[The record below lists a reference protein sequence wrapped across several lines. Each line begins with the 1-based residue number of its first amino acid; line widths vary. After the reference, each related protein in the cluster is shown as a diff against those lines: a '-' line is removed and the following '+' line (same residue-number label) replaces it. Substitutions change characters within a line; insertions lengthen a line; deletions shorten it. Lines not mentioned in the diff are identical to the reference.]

1 MVCVAVKEDL
11 KKLQEEKSNLGLGM
25 CGRDGQIHVGGV
37 TAETLS
43 SGIMMEVRVGEG
55 GVGEGGVRVGREVCV
70 GGGRCVWGV
79 GGVHVGGRCACGEGG
94 VWGGGRCACGRE
106 VCVWGGRYACGM
118 VGGEGC
124 VRAAGC
130 GREVCVRQQDIF
142 WMPGVVVKKG
152 KQCDI
157 RARDPCLG
165 GFCVCIIVCVCGGA
179 CSCECVCV
187 CV

>member
-70 GGGRCVWGV
+70 
-79 GGVHVGGRCACGEGG
+79 
-94 VWGGGRCACGRE
+94 GGGRCACGRE